1 METQIQTPIFFHSN
15 LLRILLRKLR
25 QWLPLFLKPLGTKWL
40 LFQAAQLIL
49 TVRKTHLSPPP
60 NLVACSLWCF
70 QRFQTRNLPVFYLQ
84 LYELMIVD
92 PPGECKHCS
101 VSSAATVFPL
111 QSMKT
116 ALSKVGQACKWCSL
130 IDKKCLN
137 SQWMRGKKKYIHR
150 GNTQW
155 PCSKLLY
162 KFISST
168 I

>member
-1 METQIQTPIFFHSN
+1 MMQTQIQTPMFFHSN

-40 LFQAAQLIL
+40 LFQAARLIL

-70 QRFQTRNLPVFYLQ
+70 QRFQARNLPVCYLQ

-92 PPGECKHCS
+92 PPGECKHCP
-101 VSSAATVFPL
+101 VSSAATVFTL

-116 ALSKVGQACKWCSL
+116 ALSQVGQACNCQWCSL
-130 IDKKCLN
+130 INKKCLN
-137 SQWMRGKKKYIHR
+137 SQWMRGKKEIYSQRKH
-150 GNTQW
+150 TMA
-155 PCSKLLY
+155 LL
-162 KFISST
+162 KI
-168 I
+168 II